1 VIVYESDDDRLRE
14 AHTAEALREAW
25 QLQLLRLP
33 RLSSI
38 DYIAVRKEKV
48 IALVELKRRNVA
60 HDHYET
66 FMLSKRKVDD
76 LIDSANSFKI
86 EALIAI
92 EFTDGIYWIDGHV
105 MSQQAVRVGGRYDRP
120 DGVEDTYHLP
130 HKMLR
135 GL

>member
-14 AHTAEALREAW
+14 SHTAEALGEAW

-38 DYIAVRKEKV
+38 DYIAVRKEKIV
-48 IALVELKRRNVA
+48 ALVELKRRNVA
-60 HDHYET
+60 HDHYDT
-66 FMLSKRKVDD
+66 FMLSKRKVDE
-76 LIDSANSFKI
+76 LIEAANRFKLS
-86 EALIAI
+86 ALIAI

-105 MSQQAVRVGGRYDRP
+105 MSRQAVRVGGRYDRP
-120 DGVEDTYHLP
+120 DGIEDTYHLP
-130 HKMLR
+130 RKMLR